1 MLGEYVMDN
10 KGAEDRYC
18 LHVEKSMGKDLREVN
33 SQRNPKTEDEK
44 GKGVIILKNF
54 Q

>member
-1 MLGEYVMDN
+1 MGD

-33 SQRNPKTEDEK
+33 SQRNPKREGEK
-44 GKGVIILKNF
+44 GKGTIILKNF